1 MSASEQMN
9 ALCCF
14 SVVTCK
20 YDGIIDVGNV
30 VARADASVFVFEV
43 DDGYLYVRRVL
54 SIVPEESSRTR
65 TKFDQ
70 DSFNLY

>member
-20 YDGIIDVGNV
+20 YDGIIDVGNA

-43 DDGYLYVRRVL
+43 DDGYLYVRRASLLQNWCKMVL
-54 SIVPEESSRTR
+54 IPLLV
-65 TKFDQ
+65 F
-70 DSFNLY
+70 